1 MDNNEDMNFEEA
13 MAKLDKIAV
22 ELESGKLTLEESV
35 SKFEEGMNISK
46 KCSEILDSAE
56 KKITILINNGKEVTE
71 ENFKPSEE

>member
-1 MDNNEDMNFEEA
+1 MDNKEDMNFEEA

-71 ENFKPSEE
+71 ENFIPSEE